1 MVKETLIKCYEKKR
15 SSNQILSEKD
25 ITSLRKG
32 IFSGVF
38 GKWGNWKLKSKKY
51 QNNILFGLKSGI
63 VFYEREVLFI
73 IDKNKIEDKNY
84 NSKTHPILDGIR
96 LSGKNLEVKYGYDWY
111 LISLSKFD
119 YEFFRLFYKNYRLKS
134 SEKDKKKLVR
144 EVKIKQNKEIKLKKN
159 KTSIINKLDKDN
171 NGLIDII
178 EENNE
183 FSQLLKKHQKVI
195 IKNEKEFNE
204 NYIQQFV
211 RVGDYLKDK
220 RNNLQ
225 SIFNCI
231 KNVEN
236 EDDLKLYVDIL
247 ENDIYSYNLLL
258 INSLNLLVTLIEG
271 DRITFYEIHQKFDK
285 LNIFNSNWENEMSQK
300 LTKINLS
307 VKGLMSEIR
316 VMGDRIVSSID
327 DLSFITEESTRVLDN
342 RLGEI
347 NSSIKT
353 NNLLTLINTYQTY
366 KINKNT
372 KSLRG

>member
-347 NSSIKT
+347 NSSIDT

-372 KSLRG
+372 KSLR

>member
-1 MVKETLIKCYEKKR
+1 MVKEILIKCYEKKR
-15 SSNQILSEKD
+15 SSNQILNEKD

-32 IFSGVF
+32 VFSGVF

-51 QNNILFGLKSGI
+51 QSNILFGLKSGI
-63 VFYEREVLFI
+63 IFYEREVLFI
-73 IDKNKIEDKNY
+73 IDRNKIEDKNY
-84 NSKTHPILDGIR
+84 NSKTYPILDGIR

-195 IKNEKEFNE
+195 IENEKEFNE

-211 RVGDYLKDK
+211 RIGDYLKDK

-258 INSLNLLVTLIEG
+258 LNSLNLLVTLIEG

-327 DLSFITEESTRVLDN
+327 DLSFITEESKRVLDN

-347 NSSIKT
+347 NSSIDT

-366 KINKNT
+366 KINQNT
-372 KSLRG
+372 KSLK